1 MISAQSGKAIP
12 DGVDCTAIP
21 NVLDVSCQRG
31 KCVVRRCDEGFIID
45 PLGQSCVRL
54 DALDE
59 SPELFASQPGSGQI
73 LVN

>member
-21 NVLDVSCQRG
+21 NVSDVSCQRG
-31 KCVVRRCDEGFIID
+31 QCVVRRCDEGFVTD
-45 PLGQSCVRL
+45 VLGQSCVKS
-54 DALDE
+54 DE
-59 SPELFASQPGSGQI
+59 IPGLFSSQPGSGQI

>member
-21 NVLDVSCQRG
+21 NVSDVSCQRG
-31 KCVVRRCDEGFIID
+31 QFVVRRCDEGFIID
-45 PLGQSCVRL
+45 SLGQSCVRF

-59 SPELFASQPGSGQI
+59 SPGLFSSQTGSGQI